1 MNDTATNPM
10 QRTTAE
16 HVLVAALLLL
26 TGVYVV
32 WFGTQ
37 ASALA
42 ALVALAVFALPP
54 ACLAI
59 ARLRGSRTAGF
70 WASVLALFWF
80 SHGIMVAWTR
90 PAERG
95 FALAEVALSVVV
107 ILAAS
112 LPGMRARFAA
122 KRLI

>member
-1 MNDTATNPM
+1 MNPM
-10 QRTTAE
+10 KRVTAE

-26 TGVYVV
+26 AGVYVG
-32 WFGTQ
+32 WFGTRVSPW
-37 ASALA
+37 A
-42 ALVALAVFALPP
+42 ALAVFALPP
-54 ACLAI
+54 ACLAV

-95 FALAEVALSVVV
+95 FALTEVALAVVV
-107 ILAAS
+107 IFAAS
-112 LPGMRARFAA
+112 LPGIRARSAA
-122 KRLI
+122 KRLR

>member
-1 MNDTATNPM
+1 MNHTATNPM
-10 QRTTAE
+10 KRTAAE

-26 TGVYVV
+26 AGVYAA
-32 WFGTQ
+32 WFGTRVSPW
-37 ASALA
+37 A
-42 ALVALAVFALPP
+42 ALAVFALPP
-54 ACLAI
+54 ACLAV

-90 PAERG
+90 PPERG
-95 FALAEVALSVVV
+95 FALAEVGLAVVI

-122 KRLI
+122 KRVK

>member
-1 MNDTATNPM
+1 MNPTATNPM
-10 QRTTAE
+10 QRVTAE
-16 HVLVAALLLL
+16 YVLIAALLLL

-42 ALVALAVFALPP
+42 ALVVFALPP
-54 ACLAI
+54 AWLAV
-59 ARLRGSRTAGF
+59 ARLRGSRTVGF

-95 FALAEVALSVVV
+95 FALTEIALAVVV
-107 ILAAS
+107 IFASS
-112 LPGMRARFAA
+112 LPGIRARSAA
-122 KRLI
+122 KRLR

>member
-1 MNDTATNPM
+1 MNPTATNPM
-10 QRTTAE
+10 QRVTAE
-16 HVLVAALLLL
+16 YVLIAALLLL

-42 ALVALAVFALPP
+42 TLAVFALPP

-95 FALAEVALSVVV
+95 FALAEVALAVMV

-112 LPGMRARFAA
+112 LPGIRARSAA
-122 KRLI
+122 KRLR

>member
-42 ALVALAVFALPP
+42 ALAVFALPP

-95 FALAEVALSVVV
+95 FALAEVALAVVV

>member
-1 MNDTATNPM
+1 MNPTATNPM
-10 QRTTAE
+10 QRVTAE
-16 HVLVAALLLL
+16 YVLIAALLLL

-42 ALVALAVFALPP
+42 ALVVFALPP

-95 FALAEVALSVVV
+95 FALAEVALAVVV

>member
-26 TGVYVV
+26 AGVYVG
-32 WFGTQ
+32 WFGMR
-37 ASALA
+37 ASPWA
-42 ALVALAVFALPP
+42 ALVVFALPP
-54 ACLAI
+54 AWLAV

-95 FALAEVALSVVV
+95 FALTEVALAVVV
-107 ILAAS
+107 IFAAS
-112 LPGMRARFAA
+112 LPGIRARSAA
-122 KRLI
+122 KRLR